1 MVARDC
7 FCIDGDEAEG
17 HARAT
22 QGCYLKMDGLATD
35 TIEQETPGL

>member
-17 HARAT
+17 HARHA
-22 QGCYLKMDGLATD
+22 CRNLKMDGLATD